1 MTSPIILPEQ
11 RRPAVAPPPADTSIL
26 AVISRAAADPTC
38 DIEKMERLLA
48 MHERMQAKAAE
59 AAFNAAMA
67 EMQCEIPT
75 VGHGALNEH
84 TEKTYATL
92 DDINTTLKP
101 IMQTH
106 GFAISFKVEHTG
118 AGVSITG
125 ILMHRDGH
133 REQTT
138 MLLPVDIGK
147 GRNAVQAVG
156 SSTTYGKR
164 YVMCALLNITT
175 SEMRDDDG
183 QGAGEINTDAAQQLL
198 VPDILDRVASAPNP
212 EALTEVWKVAVVE
225 LRSANDKQGYEQV
238 KAAVVAKG
246 KQLEAA
252 A

>member
-1 MTSPIILPEQ
+1 MSNDIIMPEP
-11 RRPAVAPPPADTSIL
+11 RRQVVTQLQTDNSIM

-38 DIEKMERLLA
+38 DIEKMERLMA
-48 MHERMQAKAAE
+48 MHERMQDKAAE

-67 EMQCEIPT
+67 QMQCEIPT
-75 VGHGALNEH
+75 VAHGALNEH

-92 DDINTTLKP
+92 DDINVMIKP
-101 IMQTH
+101 IMQAH
-106 GFAISFKVEHTG
+106 GFAISFKVEHVG
-118 AGVSITG
+118 EGVNVTG

-175 SEMRDDDG
+175 GEARDDDG
-183 QGAGEINTDAAQQLL
+183 EGAVLPTLVTEPQANQLQALLDKCSDKAKTAFAAINGTTADVEKSAFDQVLAMLTKSAALNTTQ
-198 VPDILDRVASAPNP
+198 S
-212 EALTEVWKVAVVE
+212 EG
-225 LRSANDKQGYEQV
+225 ND
-238 KAAVVAKG
+238 
-246 KQLEAA
+246 
-252 A
+252 